1 MSATD
6 QADGRQPVLDAQG
19 ITKRFGG
26 VQALRD
32 VSIDIWPGEVHC
44 LVGENGCGKST
55 LIKILS
61 GVVTPDAGTITVAG
75 VQHRQ
80 LTPRQAIDAG
90 IQVIFQDF
98 SLFPSLSVAEN
109 IAIPSYIASG
119 SRTVRPS
126 TWRDIAREVVDRIG
140 IDLDLEEPVS
150 NLSVA
155 DRQLTAICRALARD
169 PRIIFLD
176 EPTTALTWREV
187 DALFRIVESLK
198 ERGVALVFVS
208 HKMEEVFR
216 ISERI
221 TVIRNGAVV
230 ARGSAAEFDRAT
242 LVRAMTGRTIEATR
256 PTDIRATGETPSLKV
271 EALTLSGRF
280 ADVSF
285 EVQPGE
291 ILGLTGL
298 LGSGRTEIAEAIF
311 GIAPAESGDIA
322 VDGRS
327 VPVRSVRDA
336 IGAGIGYVPGDRLTQ
351 GVFLDQSIARNM
363 IAASI
368 DRLVGRL
375 NLLRRSV
382 ADEMVAR
389 AFSDLRIVAPN
400 TDAPLRS
407 LSGGNQQRV
416 VLGKWLVR
424 DLRVL
429 ILNSPTVGVD
439 VGSHAD
445 ILELLRAK
453 SLEGLAIVVISD
465 DVPELLAVCHRI
477 IVIRRGRVA
486 RELRGEDLTEGTI
499 LRELAA

>member
-1 MSATD
+1 MTTE
-6 QADGRQPVLDAQG
+6 QASERKLVLDARA

-26 VQALRD
+26 VLALND
-32 VSIDIWPGEVHC
+32 VSIDVWAGEVHC

-61 GVVTPDAGTITVAG
+61 GVVSPDAGTIIVAG
-75 VQHRQ
+75 VEHRQ

-109 IAIPSYIASG
+109 IALPSYVASG
-119 SRTVRPS
+119 GWTVRPS
-126 TWRDIAREVVDRIG
+126 AWRGIAQEVVDRVG
-140 IDLDLEEPVS
+140 INLDLDAPVAD
-150 NLSVA
+150 LTVA

-169 PRIIFLD
+169 PHIIFLD

-187 DALFRIVESLK
+187 DALFRIVDSLK

-208 HKMEEVFR
+208 HKIEEVFR

-221 TVIRNGAVV
+221 TVMRNGAVV
-230 ARGSAAEFDRAT
+230 ARGAADEFDRAT
-242 LVRAMTGRTIEATR
+242 LIRAMTGRTIAATR
-256 PTDIRATGETPSLKV
+256 PTDEKAVAATPSLKV
-271 EALTLSGRF
+271 DRLSLSGRF

-285 EVQPGE
+285 SVQPGE
-291 ILGLTGL
+291 VLGVTGL
-298 LGSGRTEIAEAIF
+298 LGSGRTEIAEALF
-311 GIAPAESGDIA
+311 GIAPADSGSIE
-322 VDGRS
+322 VDGRA
-327 VPVRSVRDA
+327 VHVRSVRDA
-336 IGAGIGYVPGDRLTQ
+336 IAAGIGYVPGDRLTQ
-351 GVFLDQSIARNM
+351 GVFLDQSIARNL
-363 IAASI
+363 IASNI

-375 NLLRRSV
+375 NLFRWS
-382 ADEMVAR
+382 AAEQMVAR
-389 AFSDLRIVAPN
+389 AFKDLRIVAPS
-400 TDAPLRS
+400 TEAPLRS

-416 VLGKWLVR
+416 VLAKWLAR
-424 DLRVL
+424 TLRVL

-465 DVPELLAVCHRI
+465 DVPELLAVCHRV
-477 IVIRRGRVA
+477 IVIRRGRIA
-486 RELRGEDLTEGTI
+486 RELRGEDLSEDAI